1 MTEMTQRE
9 RIEAALQGRATDRL
23 PYSLWRHFHT
33 QDRTPEGLASA
44 TLMFAFQYTPD
55 IIKLTPC
62 GLYGVE
68 GWGAKIAYFDDPHKP
83 PQCMKPV
90 FEDSKGWE
98 SLRKLEPTG
107 GSLGRELQSIHLTR
121 AGLGPDWPLLMTIFS
136 PLTLAFKLVGDRLLE
151 DLQTA
156 PQLVEAGLATIAET
170 MADYAKL
177 SLDAGAD
184 GIFFASQLA
193 SHRFL
198 TPEAYARF
206 GEPFDL
212 IVLEAIAERSWLTVL
227 HLHGHDVFFDL
238 ANRYP
243 IHAVNWH
250 DRETVP
256 ALPEALTR
264 TNRVLMA
271 GLDLRLLETGT
282 PAQVAGMVRES
293 IAGAAGRHLIL
304 APGCVIPTRTPAA
317 NLQAVVETL
326 RDDASRPA

>member
-9 RIEAALQGRATDRL
+9 RIEAALRGSATDRL

-68 GWGAKIAYFDDPHKP
+68 EWGTEIAYFDDPHQP
-83 PQCMKPV
+83 PQRVKPV

-98 SLRKLEPTG
+98 SLRKLEPTS
-107 GSLGRELQSIHLTR
+107 GSLGRELQAIHLTR

-151 DLQTA
+151 DLRTA
-156 PQLVEAGLATIAET
+156 PHLVEAGLAVIAET
-170 MADYAKL
+170 MAAFAKL

-184 GIFFASQLA
+184 GIFFASQMA
-193 SHRFL
+193 SRSLL
-198 TPEAYARF
+198 TPAAYTRF

-212 IVLEAIAERSWLTVL
+212 VILKAIAERSWLTVL
-227 HLHGHDVFFDL
+227 HLHGHEVFFEL

-243 IHAVNWH
+243 VHAVNWH
-250 DRETVP
+250 DRETAP
-256 ALPEALTR
+256 ALPAGLTR
-264 TNRVLMA
+264 TNRALMA

-282 PAQVAGMVRES
+282 PAQVAEMVRES
-293 IAGAAGRHLIL
+293 VTGTAGRRLIL

-317 NLQAVVETL
+317 NLQAVVEVL
-326 RDDASRPA
+326 RDDASRRA